1 MPQPDPQC
9 DPEHAAEPHA
19 EDIAIDDVGQPQ
31 PGTPAHGEELSEG
44 DFVDEDDLVTN
55 LVVVEEVK
63 KKGKKQKLEG
73 PSWTMCVFPPEEE
86 DSAEFPG
93 GPKDTSV
100 LTSYKTHFARYVY
113 EGYLTSSGTFVSHGK
128 KMKELAKIASD
139 AQWFRD
145 RVEATGLADLAKT
158 GYEHLDP
165 CSISAFAERW
175 NADTS
180 TFHMP
185 AGEIKV
191 TLDDVS
197 YLLHLPISGCLLD
210 HTPLSKD
217 QGIEVLV
224 NLLGAQPANAHSDV
238 SRPKDATHGY
248 MRWYFRISHPY
259 TIPLPPGHPPR
270 QCEAEAIIE
279 EEGEAEG
286 ALATRLTTRINRLR
300 QLARNLLDNGELS
313 EGSRARRDVLEI
325 WEAEHYA
332 QQYARRTDDRG
343 FANQ

>member
-1 MPQPDPQC
+1 MERMDMKVC
-9 DPEHAAEPHA
+9 IYNAEPHA

-31 PGTPAHGEELSEG
+31 PGTPAHEAVEDEDGEELSEG
-44 DFVDEDDLVTN
+44 DFVDEDDLVMN
-55 LVVVEEVK
+55 LVVEEEVK

-238 SRPKDATHGY
+238 SRPK
-248 MRWYFRISHPY
+248 
-259 TIPLPPGHPPR
+259 
-270 QCEAEAIIE
+270 
-279 EEGEAEG
+279 
-286 ALATRLTTRINRLR
+286 
-300 QLARNLLDNGELS
+300 LARNLLDNGELS